1 MAAIAGVQVGAF
13 ILCGACLFMVGFDW
27 QAMGYVAP
35 AIVGDLNIPNSALG
49 PVFGA
54 ANVGFSIGAVLAG
67 MLADKIGRRPVLI
80 GATVWFAVA
89 TLFVAGA
96 ASVRDMLAL
105 RFLSGIGFG
114 SVVPTVTALAGE
126 YSSPQTRITAIMVMT
141 TLGMNGGAMTGGL
154 ASAWLIPRFGW
165 PAVFYVGGA
174 AALCIG
180 ALMFLRLPE
189 SMPFLVLRT
198 ATADSRKGVPLG
210 DLFREGRAAA
220 TTLLWILNFMN
231 LLIVHLV
238 ASWLPTVVR
247 EAGYSISAAVL
258 IATVFQI
265 GGVIGTFTLA
275 WLIGRRGLVPV
286 LIVSLTV
293 TCGAVALIGQPGLSA
308 AALIAAVFVA
318 GSCVIGSQI
327 GINALAATFYPT
339 SMRSSG
345 VGWGL
350 GIGRAGAIVGPVIG
364 GELIRLQWPTNQI
377 FLAAAMPAAISSMAM
392 FSMRRA
398 LVRDG

>member
-1 MAAIAGVQVGAF
+1 SRGRARAVVHGARSAALRRWTWAQQLRHAHRARKLGRTRRRTRGDRRHQVCERQSRRRSRPNNAALQVSGDSSLRWRRRSLRCRELALLPGRSIVAARRPEWDSGRAQSSSARTTSQIVSGGMMAAIAGVQVGAF

-105 RFLSGIGFG
+105 RFLPGIGFG

-126 YSSPQTRITAIMVMT
+126 YSSPQTRITTIMVMT
-141 TLGMNGGAMTGGL
+141 TPGMNGGAITGGL

-180 ALMFLRLPE
+180 ALMFSRLPE

-198 ATADSRKGVPLG
+198 ATADSRKGVHLG

-275 WLIGRRGLVPV
+275 WLIG
-286 LIVSLTV
+286 
-293 TCGAVALIGQPGLSA
+293 
-308 AALIAAVFVA
+308 
-318 GSCVIGSQI
+318 
-327 GINALAATFYPT
+327 
-339 SMRSSG
+339 
-345 VGWGL
+345 
-350 GIGRAGAIVGPVIG
+350 
-364 GELIRLQWPTNQI
+364 
-377 FLAAAMPAAISSMAM
+377 
-392 FSMRRA
+392 
-398 LVRDG
+398 